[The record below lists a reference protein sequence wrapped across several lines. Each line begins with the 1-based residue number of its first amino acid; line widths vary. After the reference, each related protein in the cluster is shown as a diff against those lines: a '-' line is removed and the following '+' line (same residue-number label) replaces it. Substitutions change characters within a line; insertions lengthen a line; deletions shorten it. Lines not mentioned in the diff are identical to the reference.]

1 MSTKF
6 PIYKKSKPNSLIVK
20 FVSPTS
26 GYVIDPG
33 TTRRS
38 TGSYITD
45 WVHCDDSETWE
56 TYNYLE
62 EGTDN
67 YSFIQE
73 LNIFESHTIP
83 INRLKEATIT
93 KVPNGYVMT
102 SHSGHQLFIKDST
115 KELL

>member
-1 MSTKF
+1 MIDKF
-6 PIYKKSKPNSLIVK
+6 PIYKKSKTSSLIVK
-20 FVSPTS
+20 FVAPTS

-33 TTRRS
+33 TTSRS
-38 TGSYITD
+38 TGTYITT
-45 WVHCDDSETWE
+45 WVHYEDSATWE

-67 YSFIQE
+67 YSAIQE
-73 LNIFESHTIP
+73 LNIFESYVIP
-83 INRLKEATIT
+83 ISRLKEASIT

-102 SHSGHQLFIKDST
+102 SHSGHQLFIKDTT

>member
-6 PIYKKSKPNSLIVK
+6 PIYKKFAPNSLIVK
-20 FVSPTS
+20 FVGPTS

-33 TTRRS
+33 KTSHSPGT
-38 TGSYITD
+38 YITT
-45 WVHCDDSETWE
+45 WVHYEDSATWE

-67 YSFIQE
+67 YSAIQE
-73 LNIFESHTIP
+73 LNIFESYVIP
-83 INRLKEATIT
+83 ISRLKGASIT

-102 SHSGHQLFIKDST
+102 SHSGHQLFIKENT
-115 KELL
+115 KEVL